1 MNNTLIYSFENEAK
15 GAFYMAPQNLDP
27 TPTNAPCVRSD
38 LITNIYKIESL
49 FQRMCFFKLQA
60 KPGLHK

>member
-27 TPTNAPCVRSD
+27 TPTNAPCVR
-38 LITNIYKIESL
+38 
-49 FQRMCFFKLQA
+49 
-60 KPGLHK
+60 